1 MRRLRSSVLYVVAND
16 GCYEVDAK
24 RRNTNR
30 QKPSI

>member
-24 RRNTNR
+24 RRNMNR
-30 QKPSI
+30 PAA